1 MCVAVLAY
9 LREQTNPSTLHQL
22 QLLPTHDSYI
32 LMTRSRLTCS
42 LRHRTASADCPILPI
57 GGFCAFALDRGC
69 SSPSSAEFSLAF
81 SSNEAPNSMFQVSQT
96 IRMLASPSHLSH
108 SSDQPIPVLA
118 SSNKN
123 RGNMV
128 RTHCRIIASAA
139 SSKMEGEVLISWPFL
154 HSADQHR

>member
-1 MCVAVLAY
+1 MNPSKAKPVCQITCVAVLAY

-32 LMTRSRLTCS
+32 LMTRSRLARS

-69 SSPSSAEFSLAF
+69 GSPSSAD
-81 SSNEAPNSMFQVSQT
+81 
-96 IRMLASPSHLSH
+96 RMQASPSHLSH

-123 RGNMV
+123 RGNMA